1 MSGEELAGAELA
13 RLREAL
19 GRVPFAGLLGIEL
32 AGAWRGAAA
41 LSVEVREE
49 LKRQGGLMHGGALAS
64 LMDTASAFAVL
75 TLLGLGEQ
83 TVTIDLQVHFLR
95 PIFSGRVEA
104 RARVLRKGRRVAT
117 LSIDVADQSGKLM
130 ATGTTTYL
138 IQSARPDS
146 A

>member
-1 MSGEELAGAELA
+1 MSAAGLTGQELA

-19 GRVPFAGLLGIEL
+19 GRVPYARLLGLEL
-32 AGAWRGAAA
+32 LGASRGEAVF
-41 LSVEVREE
+41 SVELREE
-49 LKRQGGLMHGGALAS
+49 LKRNGGLMHGGALAS

-75 TLLGLGEQ
+75 TLLAPGEQ
-83 TVTIDLQVHFLR
+83 TVTIDLQIHFLR
-95 PIFSGRVEA
+95 PVFSGRVEA

-117 LSIDVADQSGKLM
+117 LSIDVTDEAGKLT

-138 IQSARPDS
+138 VQSAPPDP